1 MILNAPVSNNG
12 VPPSP
17 RDRDAESFKQ
27 ELRGLV
33 SKRSSDFHML
43 VAQYYR
49 KASDIENRRAYAKAV
64 EHASSNIEQSLD
76 RPLDDFDF

>member
-1 MILNAPVSNNG
+1 
-12 VPPSP
+12 
-17 RDRDAESFKQ
+17 
-27 ELRGLV
+27 
-33 SKRSSDFHML
+33 ML

-76 RPLDDFDF
+76 RPLDDFDFWERLILREIMRITKGVD